1 VFRKLASRRDCIP
14 DLAPI
19 HHYLRQLIETIF
31 EILLIDCFDAAY
43 EVLPDPPTLITGR
56 VLVMEAEPDSDLNA
70 SFTVPIYRAVRMA
83 MPLYNSKG
91 WKRTAKSAL

>member
-31 EILLIDCFDAAY
+31 EILLIDLELIDCFDAAY

-56 VLVMEAEPDSDLNA
+56 VLVMEAEPDSGSECFVHRSDIPSCKDGHA
-70 SFTVPIYRAVRMA
+70 AVQ
-83 MPLYNSKG
+83 L
-91 WKRTAKSAL
+91 